1 MPKMV
6 RKVLSEQKGFREE
19 DAVPLQANIPEQAE
33 AINEFKRKGFTIVQ
47 DTKNA
52 DLYWVDSSE
61 FDKVLRVKKTV
72 DGLRTAMRHNVVVKV
87 GGFWEAPRVWRIDAN
102 DTMQESADF
111 LHAR

>member
-87 GGFWEAPRVWRIDAN
+87 GGFWEVPRVWRIDAN